1 MKILSIN
8 KYEKEQLEINTYSFR
23 KCICEVVSKEQAEK
37 EKWDIYINDRWHY
50 VIGHDEINFI
60 FLNLKSYPLY
70 GVNEQITDILYELDI
85 LINRELY
92 KILLLRDEISNKKW
106 LRNIKTQDLLVISN
120 SKYEKLLKAIQ
131 PQKGEK
137 ICFESIGIHKVEN
150 RYFYVTSNCAIT
162 SSGINKEIRAL
173 KEGFDLEFDESVKE
187 EKYAEKFLRYN
198 MMNLHVFYPIHYMQI
213 IAVLRY
219 FLKEHGI
226 SAGAI
231 LWIDGVVAS
240 GKTELSFTMGD
251 MFNRCGNTVSMKKNL
266 YSTKIKTNELEKK
279 LTDYQNAVLILD
291 DVKKEETVRNRE
303 NTKNVT
309 DLVVRSIY
317 MGRLGKEQSE
327 NDIVN
332 ASAII
337 TGEFFKEQMSTIS
350 RILYLNI
357 GNFLQE
363 NQNSA
368 CFKEI
373 QSDKTYFAGF
383 MRYFIQWI
391 FKNIEGEKQNL
402 YLERIIKNVS
412 ELVNNYFINGELST
426 RMKEL
431 YISML
436 ICTQIVSEYLKD
448 VLGHDNCNANKFDN
462 DCKEIINNLI
472 RDTWNKSLNYKP
484 LYHMAFDNIILSLKI
499 KDCRYGEKFLDA
511 INYDISSSFAMM
523 DKKER
528 GISYNDH
535 VNSKEKAWLLRLTTD
550 YAGLLL
556 NFGKEDILI
565 IRQDEICEQMREY
578 IEKNKN
584 EWNIHFY
591 PSDYQDDKI
600 ITELINSQR
609 IFAHKR
615 SDNTFDRIF
624 NYPLVQ
630 DNSRY
635 KNIQNENLEIE
646 LLQDIKMVKV
656 NVMYN
661 SKNIIDRLEKKE
673 IEKTETWL
681 DVRDEL
687 HHNYDYSKLVTK
699 TNTAIEKINKF
710 LDLK

>member
-23 KCICEVVSKEQAEK
+23 KCICEVVSKEQAKK

-50 VIGHDEINFI
+50 VIGDDEINFI
-60 FLNLKSYPLY
+60 FLDMKSYSLY

-106 LRNIKTQDLLVISN
+106 LRNIKTHDLLVISN
-120 SKYEKLLKAIQ
+120 NKYEKLLKELQ
-131 PQKGEK
+131 PQEGDK

-173 KEGFDLEFDESVKE
+173 KEGFDLEFDESVNE

-240 GKTELSFTMGD
+240 GKTELSFTMSD
-251 MFNRCGNTVSMKKNL
+251 MFNRCGNTASMKKNL

-391 FKNIEGEKQNL
+391 FRNMENQEQSFDLK
-402 YLERIIKNVS
+402 RIIRNVS
-412 ELVNNYFINGELST
+412 EMSNEESITGKLST
-426 RMKEL
+426 RMQEL
-431 YISML
+431 YVNML
-436 ICTQIVSEYLKD
+436 ICTQIINEYLKD
-448 VLGHDNCNANKFDN
+448 VLGEGSNKVKKFFTE
-462 DCKEIINNLI
+462 CQKEIKELI
-472 RDTWNKSLNYKP
+472 YDTLFKGLNYQP
-484 LYHMAFDNIILSLKI
+484 LYNIAFDDVISKLKI
-499 KDCRYGEKFLDA
+499 KDCRYGEIYLSAKDDDSFNSVFLYKD
-511 INYDISSSFAMM
+511 
-523 DKKER
+523 ER
-528 GISYNDH
+528 GISFNRYITN
-535 VNSKEKAWLLRLTTD
+535 NEKYWLLRLNKN

-556 NFGKEDILI
+556 NLGEDDILI
-565 IRQDEICEQMREY
+565 VSQNAICSYMREY
-578 IEKNKN
+578 ISERVKK
-584 EWNIHFY
+584 WHIHYF
-591 PSDYQDDKI
+591 PSDYTDDKI
-600 ITELINSQR
+600 IGGLADAGK
-609 IFAHKR
+609 IFLHKR
-615 SDNTFDRIF
+615 ADGTFDRVF
-624 NYPLVQ
+624 NYPLTE
-630 DNSRY
+630 DISYNSNGIDT
-635 KNIQNENLEIE
+635 K
-646 LLQDIKMVKV
+646 LLGDTKMVKV
-656 NVMYN
+656 NVMHGAE
-661 SKNIIDRLEKKE
+661 NIIDRIEDKE
-673 IEKTETWL
+673 ME
-681 DVRDEL
+681 EL
-687 HHNYDYSKLVTK
+687 KNWVDIRTILRNGGYDYRELTTK
-699 TNTAIEKINKF
+699 INHAIEKINKF

>member
-70 GVNEQITDILYELDI
+70 GVNEQITDIIYELDI

-120 SKYEKLLKAIQ
+120 SKYEKLLKEIQ

-173 KEGFDLEFDESVKE
+173 KEGFDLEFDESVNE

-373 QSDKTYFAGF
+373 QSDKTYFSGF

-391 FKNIEGEKQNL
+391 FRNMENQEQSFDLK
-402 YLERIIKNVS
+402 RIIRNVS
-412 ELVNNYFINGELST
+412 EMSNEESITGKLST
-426 RMKEL
+426 RMQEL
-431 YISML
+431 YVNML
-436 ICTQIVSEYLKD
+436 ICTQIINEYLKD
-448 VLGHDNCNANKFDN
+448 VLGENSNNIKKFYN
-462 DCKEIINNLI
+462 ECQKVIKELI
-472 RDTWNKSLNYKP
+472 YDTLFKGLNYQP
-484 LYHMAFDNIILSLKI
+484 LYNIAFDDVISKLKI
-499 KDCRYGEKFLDA
+499 KDCRYGE
-511 INYDISSSFAMM
+511 NYLSAKDDSFNLVFFYK
-523 DKKER
+523 DER
-528 GISYNDH
+528 GISFNRYITN
-535 VNSKEKAWLLRLTTD
+535 NEKYWLLRLNKN

-556 NFGKEDILI
+556 NLGEDDILI
-565 IRQDEICEQMREY
+565 VSQNAICSHMREY
-578 IEKNKN
+578 IRERAKK
-584 EWNIHFY
+584 WHIHYF
-591 PSDYQDDKI
+591 PSDYTDDKI
-600 ITELINSQR
+600 IGGLADAGK
-609 IFAHKR
+609 IFLHKR
-615 SDNTFDRIF
+615 ADGTFDRVF
-624 NYPLVQ
+624 NYPLTE
-630 DNSRY
+630 DITYNSN
-635 KNIQNENLEIE
+635 KIDTNPLG
-646 LLQDIKMVKV
+646 DTKMVKV
-656 NVMYN
+656 NVMHGAE
-661 SKNIIDRLEKKE
+661 NIIDRIEDKE
-673 IEKTETWL
+673 MEEVKNWVDIRTIL
-681 DVRDEL
+681 R
-687 HHNYDYSKLVTK
+687 NGGYDYRELTTK
-699 TNTAIEKINKF
+699 INHAIEKINKF